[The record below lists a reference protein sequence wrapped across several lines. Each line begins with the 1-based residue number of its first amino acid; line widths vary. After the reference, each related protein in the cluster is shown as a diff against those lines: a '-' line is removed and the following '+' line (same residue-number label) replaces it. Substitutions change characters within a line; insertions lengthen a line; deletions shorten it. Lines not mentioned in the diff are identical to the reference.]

1 MYALAARALTTLCA
15 VLAFL
20 GGGYWWGHTAS
31 DNAWQAKQAKAE
43 QKVRAQLD
51 AMTASAGR
59 AAVRYLDEHIAQ
71 KDRYATLDHKYRALR
86 DRHPLVVPGPVTVVA
101 CHSEPAQQP
110 GTQSAPDAAGD
121 GGPVLTLAA
130 VRVWNGAL
138 TGVDSPAGA
147 CGAAGV
153 AEGADAA
160 CSESAGL
167 TLDDVWDNHATN
179 ARTCAEDR
187 RRYRALID
195 LLKSQMGE

>member
-1 MYALAARALTTLCA
+1 MYAQTARALLLLCS

-20 GGGYWWGHTAS
+20 AGGYWWGHTAS
-31 DNAWQAKQAKAE
+31 DNAWQVKQAKAD

-59 AAVRYLDEHIAQ
+59 AALRYWDEHLAQ
-71 KDRYATLDHKYRALR
+71 KDRYATLDHEYRALR

-101 CHSEPAQQP
+101 CHPKPAPKPVAQP
-110 GTQSAPDAAGD
+110 APDPAVD
-121 GGPVLTLAA
+121 SGPVLTLAA
-130 VRVWNGAL
+130 VRMWNGAL

-147 CGAAGV
+147 CGAAGA

-167 TLDDVWDNHATN
+167 TLGDVWDNHATN
-179 ARTCAEDR
+179 ARSCAEDR
-187 RRYRALID
+187 QRYRALIN
-195 LLKSQMGE
+195 LLNQTKGE